1 MTQITI
7 NLQNPEQERKLW
19 EFIQKEG
26 LEVTP
31 PEEAVYQ
38 SLRDSVKEYKQY
50 KNGTLKPKSM
60 EEFLEEL
67 RNA

>member
-7 NLQNPEQERKLW
+7 QLQNAEQERKLW

-31 PEEAVYQ
+31 SEEAVYQ
-38 SLRDSVKEYKQY
+38 SLRDSIAEMKQCAR
-50 KNGTLKPKSM
+50 GEKPLPNM
-60 EEFLEEL
+60 QDFLQEL
-67 RNA
+67 RNI